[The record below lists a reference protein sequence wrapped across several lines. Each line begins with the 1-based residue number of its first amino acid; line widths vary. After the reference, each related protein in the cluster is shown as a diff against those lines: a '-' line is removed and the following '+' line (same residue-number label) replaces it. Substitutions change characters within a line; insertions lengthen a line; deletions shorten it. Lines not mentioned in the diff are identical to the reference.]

1 MAVNFSNVTYGSAP
15 RGWTA
20 GSISP
25 QVPISG
31 TPIANIP
38 TSGNIPS
45 NILQAIGNLNAQQ
58 AFRQFLTGMNVPQ
71 PQAAPVMTMAA
82 PDPAALLRAQTAA
95 AQQRAAENAA
105 RVAQRDIAKI
115 SAQINA
121 IPVGIGGITPMG
133 GVSGAQ
139 RAGLIQNRFDLQNQL
154 ATANSA
160 AFGIPRMSGWMGPVS
175 TF

>member
-1 MAVNFSNVTYGSAP
+1 MAVNFTNVTYGSAP

-25 QVPISG
+25 RAPITG
-31 TPIANIP
+31 PIANIP

-71 PQAAPVMTMAA
+71 PQAAPVMTVAS
-82 PDPAALLRAQTAA
+82 DPAALLRAQTAD
-95 AQQRAAENAA
+95 AQQKAAAAE
-105 RVAQRDIAKI
+105 AQRVQRALANIG
-115 SAQINA
+115 AQINA
-121 IPVGIGGITPMG
+121 IPTGFGGITPMG
-133 GVSGAQ
+133 GVAGAE
-139 RAGLIQNRFDLQNQL
+139 RANLMQNRFDLQNQL

-160 AFGIPRMSGWMGPVS
+160 AFGVPRMSGWMGPVS
-175 TF
+175 MF